1 MSSEKPLDIGR
12 FSVHGWKYLKI
23 KGLKDSFL
31 WIPAF
36 AGMTKGR
43 EWLHS
48 FFPFPPSPPTL
59 PFDELEDLP
68 IPKFVEPAMC

>member
-1 MSSEKPLDIGR
+1 MSSGKPLDIGG

-43 EWLHS
+43 ERLHS
-48 FFPFPPSPPTL
+48 ILSLPPTPPSL
-59 PFDELEDLP
+59 PFDRLKDLP

>member
-1 MSSEKPLDIGR
+1 MSSGKPLDIGR
-12 FSVHGWKYLKI
+12 FSVHGWKYMKI

-43 EWLHS
+43 ERFHS
-48 FFPFPPSPPTL
+48 FFLFFLPPSSFLSPL
-59 PFDELEDLP
+59 PLGEG
-68 IPKFVEPAMC
+68 

>member
-1 MSSEKPLDIGR
+1 MSSGKPLDIGR
-12 FSVHGWKYLKI
+12 FSVHCCNCMKI

-36 AGMTKGR
+36 AGMTKGSDK
-43 EWLHS
+43 LK
-48 FFPFPPSPPTL
+48 
-59 PFDELEDLP
+59 DLP